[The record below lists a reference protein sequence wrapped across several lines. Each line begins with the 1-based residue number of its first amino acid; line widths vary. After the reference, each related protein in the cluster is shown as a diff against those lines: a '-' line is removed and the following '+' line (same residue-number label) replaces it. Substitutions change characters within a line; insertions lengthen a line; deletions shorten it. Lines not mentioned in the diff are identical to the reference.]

1 MAEQGA
7 LVVEGGGLVVGDG
20 GEVERL
26 GAHNNDYGFLPK
38 RILSVRGII
47 SKMIVNRLL
56 TTITQITQ
64 RNIIII

>member
-26 GAHNNDYGFLPK
+26 GAHNNYGFLPK
-38 RILSVRGII
+38 RILSVSGII
-47 SKMIVNRLL
+47 SKIIGNRLL
-56 TTITQITQ
+56 TTITQIIQ
-64 RNIIII
+64 RNLIII